1 MADPPPDAEAPQP
14 PLRPPPPASQAQ
26 AHKVYSNRATSAL
39 ARLTQPFFTG
49 SRSPSPSD
57 GSGRLAEEDHQGVRL
72 TRSRSLPGSS
82 QTVTHRTGL
91 SIASLDISPQKTH
104 AVIAGR
110 EIFKTIRVSQDGS
123 SEEFNLRDAII
134 KASSK
139 KQVLTGLA
147 SKFKD
152 QLAIKDVKWSHSE
165 FDTVIA
171 TAAANGRIITYDL
184 QRAGLEL
191 SRLNGHS
198 RQVHRLAFNP
208 HRSAWLLSGS
218 QDSTIRMW
226 DLRSASPAATI
237 QSISRYS
244 GNSDAVR
251 DIRWSTGDGTVFATA
266 TDSGAIQCWDYR
278 QTKAPQLKIAAH
290 DKPCY
295 AVDWHPDGK
304 HLVSA
309 GTDKQVKVWDFS
321 SSAERRQKPTFQFRV
336 PQPVVNVR
344 WRPASRVSE
353 FSDERNWKSTQ
364 VVTSY
369 DKEDPRIHLWD
380 LRRPHIPYREIDR
393 YETPAADLLWK
404 SSDLLWTVGEAGSFT
419 QTDIRFVPEVVT
431 RRPTC
436 AVAWSPTG
444 EVVATVQKRPRR
456 RALAAKKPEFFNF
469 TEENERGFDRHQSFT
484 DTTENDLSTVN
495 PRHQKGIA
503 LGISKSLG
511 NTPPDPEEKITVV
524 PLENALS
531 GDHPSPHQLGAIGQV
546 EGVASDAVVF
556 RYLAEQYAT
565 LMKDGEVT
573 YRLNDQVQALLNDLD
588 WNAEQAEIAGQHKLA
603 QTWSIVKYTVI
614 QELEVRAEERR
625 RQPKEKSGH
634 DHKSPHAHF
643 GDLTR
648 ITEGSKSAK
657 VKSHLF
663 KGVMIETESQRRTVP
678 DMESTSNMTTPL
690 AKPLP
695 DSPSGTD
702 FASVTQGVTE
712 TDDLIDLQPL
722 PPPVISSR
730 YSTKNQAEVAIAPRL
745 QRHESES
752 SDYMPFYS
760 ASFNSEQARDLDDS
774 LDTDQRSAPRAIAG
788 RADWHLDR
796 SNDFAAKEGSED
808 DYEQKVESRKAL
820 LRDYKAVPK
829 KVLNLESL
837 ASEASRPSRPGSYL
851 RHDSTESFPMFS
863 ASTDSSQ
870 RTKSVDIS
878 LSPRTGAV
886 PTSRRNS
893 VGWETEEIPEEDEPA
908 SSDAASVPEYAP
920 YEDETDSGSS
930 SSDMNQIHIQRPSSP
945 APLLVESS
953 DHEGD
958 SKPLDSREAARGSS
972 KDLMLPLSPE
982 ISASKPWSVQVILR
996 EAIRHY
1002 HSTAPVDTQMAAHLL
1017 RTIHSLFLDCKTI
1030 LPYHESEQVFK
1041 TYNEQLIRHSMYVE
1055 AAELRNFCVPMYP
1068 AVYEYAQTDTFIN
1081 VYCYTCKKPYE
1092 NPIKDNRRCYRC
1104 LTPQAPCPVCL
1115 SLEPPLEWIIPE
1127 STDGDGDSNTDDLET
1142 KSQVSISSNATEP
1155 IPQSE
1160 LGQFGQQTCAS
1171 YRPQGS
1177 GLWSWCQG
1185 CGHGG
1190 HLACMKKWLGDFEVS
1205 EGGCPTPGCM
1215 HDCGPGPRRTE
1226 NREVVQ
1232 TAAFGRRMASNIPAK
1247 RDPWVTGE
1255 SRAVEKVRGM
1265 LAAAPTSSGE
1275 TLLGGGG
1282 VSSSGS
1288 TALTGPNTA
1297 SGGAAAGSSAKKVRL
1312 ITPVEQD
1319 LRKELDPLNRDKES
1333 TSDPFAG

>member
-1 MADPPPDAEAPQP
+1 
-14 PLRPPPPASQAQ
+14 
-26 AHKVYSNRATSAL
+26 
-39 ARLTQPFFTG
+39 
-49 SRSPSPSD
+49 
-57 GSGRLAEEDHQGVRL
+57 
-72 TRSRSLPGSS
+72 
-82 QTVTHRTGL
+82 
-91 SIASLDISPQKTH
+91 
-104 AVIAGR
+104 
-110 EIFKTIRVSQDGS
+110 
-123 SEEFNLRDAII
+123 
-134 KASSK
+134 
-139 KQVLTGLA
+139 LTGLA

-198 RQVHRLAFNP
+198 RQVHKLAFNP

-290 DKPCY
+290 EKPCY

-344 WRPASRVSE
+344 WRPASRASE
-353 FSDERNWKSTQ
+353 FSDDRNWQSTQ

-419 QTDIRFVPEVVT
+419 QTDIRFVHEVVT
-431 RRPTC
+431 RRPPC

-444 EVVATVQKRPRR
+444 EVVATVQKRSRR
-456 RALAAKKPEFFNF
+456 RPLAVKNPELFSF
-469 TEENERGFDRHQSFT
+469 TEESERGFDRHQSFT
-484 DTTENDLSTVN
+484 DPTMNDISSTVH
-495 PRHQKGIA
+495 PRHQKGVA

-511 NTPPDPEEKITVV
+511 NTPPEPEERITVIS
-524 PLENALS
+524 LENSLS
-531 GDHPSPHQLGAIGQV
+531 GDHPPPHQLGAIGQV
-546 EGVASDAVVF
+546 EGVASDAVIF
-556 RYLAEQYAT
+556 RYLAEQYAA
-565 LMKDGEVT
+565 LMKDGELT
-573 YRLNDQVQALLNDLD
+573 HRLNNQVQELLNDLD

-614 QELEVRAEERR
+614 QELEVRAEEKR
-625 RQPKEKSGH
+625 RQPKEKTNH
-634 DHKSPHAHF
+634 DNKSPHAHF
-643 GDLTR
+643 NDLTR
-648 ITEGSKSAK
+648 IPEGPKSAK

-663 KGVMIETESQRRTVP
+663 KGVMTETESHRRTAP
-678 DMESTSNMTTPL
+678 EIESTSNMTTPL

-695 DSPSGTD
+695 DSPSGIN
-702 FASVTQGVTE
+702 FPSVTHGVAE

-722 PPPVISSR
+722 PPSVISSR
-730 YSTKNQAEVAIAPRL
+730 YSTRNQAGVAIAPRM

-760 ASFNSEQARDLDDS
+760 ASFNSEQARDGVLD
-774 LDTDQRSAPRAIAG
+774 DQRSAPRAIAG
-788 RADWHLDR
+788 RATWHLDR
-796 SNDFAAKEGSED
+796 SDDFAAKEGSED
-808 DYEQKVESRKAL
+808 DYEQKVENRKAL

-829 KVLNLESL
+829 KVLNLESI
-837 ASEASRPSRPGSYL
+837 ANEASRPPRPGSYI

-878 LSPRTGAV
+878 LSPRTSAV

-893 VGWETEEIPEEDEPA
+893 IAWDTEEDAIPEEDEPA
-908 SSDAASVPEYAP
+908 SSDAASVPEYTP
-920 YEDETDSGSS
+920 YEDAIDSNSS
-930 SSDMNQIHIQRPSSP
+930 STDINQVHLQRPSSP
-945 APLLVESS
+945 APLLVESNE
-953 DHEGD
+953 HESD
-958 SKPLDSREAARGSS
+958 SKPSSSREAAMEPS
-972 KDLMLPLSPE
+972 KDSMLPLSPE
-982 ISASKPWSVQVILR
+982 VSASKPWSAQVILR
-996 EAIRHY
+996 EAVRHY
-1002 HSTAPVDTQMAAHLL
+1002 HSTGPVDTQMAAHLL
-1017 RTIHSLFLDCKTI
+1017 RTIHSLFFDCKAI
-1030 LPYHESEQVFK
+1030 LPYHECEQVFR

-1115 SLEPPLEWIIPE
+1115 SLEPPLEWIM
-1127 STDGDGDSNTDDLET
+1127 GNGDSNIDDIET
-1142 KSQVSISSNATEP
+1142 SSQVSISSDLTEP
-1155 IPQSE
+1155 IPESE
-1160 LGQFGQQTCAS
+1160 LGQFGHQACAS
-1171 YRPQGS
+1171 NRTQGS

-1232 TAAFGRRMASNIPAK
+1232 TAAFGRRVASNVAK

-1275 TLLGGGG
+1275 TLLGGG

-1288 TALTGPNTA
+1288 TALTGSNTA
-1297 SGGAAAGSSAKKVRL
+1297 SGGGAAGSSAKKVRL
-1312 ITPVEQD
+1312 VTPVEQD
-1319 LRKELDPLNRDKES
+1319 LHKGLGPSNLDEES
-1333 TSDPFAG
+1333 TSDPFPG